1 MARTRATAS
10 NVTVSLGL
18 VSFPVDVVPATRSKA
33 SEVSTKMV
41 CPLCAPDKLSAVE
54 QRYHCSHD
62 SAHGPFTQGE
72 LSRALVVGGEMRPVT
87 AEDLAEING
96 ARSTGVELTVHP
108 AVQVEAHTMP
118 SGNIYRL
125 RPKGAADHY
134 GLMLELVRDTGV
146 AFLAEFTNKGASRL
160 YRLVARHD
168 VLVLTELVR
177 PSEFHEPEPVEAR
190 CDGRLLPT
198 ARMLVDSLL
207 DEFDPESFVDRR
219 RERLVAL
226 AAECA
231 PVEELPVKR
240 PAASVADELMEQLR
254 RSVEAAAA

>member
-18 VSFPVDVVPATRSKA
+18 VSFPVDLVPATRSKA

-41 CPLCAPDKLSAVE
+41 CPLCAPDELRSVD

-62 SAHGPFTQGE
+62 SEHGPFSQGE
-72 LSRALVVGGEMRPVT
+72 LGRALVVDGELRPLP
-87 AEDLAEING
+87 AEGIGEE
-96 ARSTGVELTVHP
+96 ARSTGIGLTVHP
-108 AVQVEAHTMP
+108 AGQVEAHTMP

-125 RPKGAADHY
+125 RPKGAAGHY
-134 GLMLELVRDTGV
+134 GLMLELVRDMGV
-146 AFLAEFTNKGASRL
+146 AFLAEFTNKGATKL
-160 YRLVARHD
+160 YRLVERHG

-177 PSEFHEPEPVEAR
+177 PSEFHEPEAVDVH
-190 CDGRLLPT
+190 CDERLLPT

-207 DEFDPESFVDRR
+207 DEFDAESFGDRR
-219 RERLVAL
+219 RERLAAL
-226 AAECA
+226 AAEYA
-231 PVEELPVKR
+231 PVQEIPAKR
-240 PAASVADELMEQLR
+240 PAAAVADELMEQLR